1 MWLYDCRYKIIR
13 LFKNKNIKPSMLAP
27 DAKSDRVEESKQKV
41 EESIEEKVKL
51 KRQKADA
58 MSEFNE
64 QIAKI
69 DKTIN
74 KELLMHYFK
83 YQNLIDMQEEL
94 YKAKNTERYKIQ
106 TDLIKDNLKKLKND
120 IKKMPTDENEI
131 EKPNEIIGAVVEIL
145 EFNKNQGGEGLKILT
160 PQQMLSRLS
169 ISLAQLKA

>member
-1 MWLYDCRYKIIR
+1 
-13 LFKNKNIKPSMLAP
+13 
-27 DAKSDRVEESKQKV
+27 
-41 EESIEEKVKL
+41 
-51 KRQKADA
+51 
-58 MSEFNE
+58 
-64 QIAKI
+64 
-69 DKTIN
+69 
-74 KELLMHYFK
+74 MHYFK

-120 IKKMPTDENEI
+120 IKKMPTD
-131 EKPNEIIGAVVEIL
+131 KIIGAVVEIL

>member
-1 MWLYDCRYKIIR
+1 
-13 LFKNKNIKPSMLAP
+13 
-27 DAKSDRVEESKQKV
+27 
-41 EESIEEKVKL
+41 
-51 KRQKADA
+51 
-58 MSEFNE
+58 
-64 QIAKI
+64 
-69 DKTIN
+69 
-74 KELLMHYFK
+74 MHYFK

-120 IKKMPTDENEI
+120 IKKMPTDE
-131 EKPNEIIGAVVEIL
+131 IIGAVVEIL